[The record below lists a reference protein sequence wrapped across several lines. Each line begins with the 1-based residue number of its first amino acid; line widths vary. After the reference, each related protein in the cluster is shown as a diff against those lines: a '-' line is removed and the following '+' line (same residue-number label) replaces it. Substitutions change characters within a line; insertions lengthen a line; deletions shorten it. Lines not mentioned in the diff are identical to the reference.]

1 MGIKVGVQIHAKPEI
16 YEQIKFARSLGFDNT
31 QLLVWDMSL
40 YTDAFAD
47 EVNRACRDF
56 DFKITGLWCGWFK
69 TGMFAY
75 PEMYET
81 IGFIPVATR
90 HQRMLD
96 MLKGA
101 EFARKIGVEDII
113 THMGFLPD
121 DPNDEDRLGAM
132 VTIKHICK
140 TIAPYGQRFLFETGE
155 ELPISLVQFIK
166 SIGEDIIGINL
177 DPANMLING
186 RGNSYDSLCM
196 FAPYV
201 RGFHAKD
208 GVYPKDGAPKG
219 HEVLV
224 GTGEANF
231 PKLIDKLTEIGYD
244 GYLSIEREIKEGDQR
259 NAEIIKTKKYLE
271 SLIKKSAR
279 KYKLKKFF
287 KSLFKKD

>member
-1 MGIKVGVQIHAKPEI
+1 MAIKVGVQIHAKPEI
-16 YEQIKFARSLGFDNT
+16 YEQIRFARSLGFDNT

-40 YTDAFAD
+40 YTDEFAA

-81 IGFIPVATR
+81 IGFVPVATR
-90 HQRMLD
+90 HERMLD

-101 EFARKIGVEDII
+101 EFARKIGVRDVI

-121 DPNDEDRLGAM
+121 DPNDADRLGAM

-140 TIAPYGQRFLFETGE
+140 TIAPFGQRFLFETGE
-155 ELPISLVQFIK
+155 ELPTSLVQFIK
-166 SIGEDIIGINL
+166 QIGEENIGINL
-177 DPANMLING
+177 DPANMMING
-186 RGNSYDSLCM
+186 RGNSYDTLCM

-201 RGFHAKD
+201 LGFHAKD
-208 GVYPKDGAPKG
+208 GVYPEGGAPKG
-219 HEVLV
+219 REVMV
-224 GTGEANF
+224 GKGGANF
-231 PKLIDKLTEIGYD
+231 PQLIKKLVEIGYD

-259 NAEIIKTKKYLE
+259 NAEILATKKYLE
-271 SLIKKSAR
+271 RLVA
-279 KYKLKKFF
+279 KYERQKKLKDLICKI
-287 KSLFKKD
+287 FKKA

>member
-1 MGIKVGVQIHAKPEI
+1 MSIKVGVQINALAGESI
-16 YEQIKFARSLGFDNT
+16 YEKIRFARSLGFDNT
-31 QLLVWDMSL
+31 QLLVWNMSL
-40 YTDAFAD
+40 YTDEFAE

-69 TGMFAY
+69 VGMFAY

-81 IGFIPVATR
+81 IGFIPPAYRDERTR
-90 HQRMLD
+90 DFLR
-96 MLKGA
+96 GA
-101 EFARKIGVEDII
+101 EFARKIGVSDVI

-132 VTIKHICK
+132 VAIKHICK

-155 ELPISLVQFIK
+155 ELPTTLIQFIK
-166 SIGEDIIGINL
+166 SIGEENIGINL

-208 GVYPKDGAPKG
+208 GVYPKNGDPKG
-219 HEVLV
+219 KEVMV
-224 GTGEANF
+224 GLGEANF
-231 PKLIDKLTEIGYD
+231 PKLIDKLVEIGYD
-244 GYLSIEREIKEGDQR
+244 GYLTIERGGGEDREAEIKNSIDF
-259 NAEIIKTKKYLE
+259 T
-271 SLIKKSAR
+271 R
-279 KYKLKKFF
+279 KLLNKI
-287 KSLFKKD
+287 

>member
-1 MGIKVGVQIHAKPEI
+1 MGIKVGVQIRANPEI
-16 YEQIKFARSLGFDNT
+16 YEQIKFARSMGFDNT

-69 TGMFAY
+69 TGKFAY

-81 IGFIPVATR
+81 IGFVPVATR

-101 EFARKIGVEDII
+101 EFARKIGVRDII

-155 ELPISLVQFIK
+155 ELPVSLMQFIK
-166 SIGEDIIGINL
+166 SIGEENIGINL
-177 DPANMLING
+177 DPANMMING
-186 RGNSYDSLCM
+186 RGNSYDSLCL

-201 RGFHAKD
+201 FGFHAKD
-208 GVYPKDGAPKG
+208 AVYPVGDEPKG
-219 HEVLV
+219 HEVMV
-224 GTGEANF
+224 GKGQANF

-244 GYLSIEREIKEGDQR
+244 GYLSIEREIQEGDQR
-259 NAEIIKTKKYLE
+259 NAEIIETKKYLE
-271 SLIKKSAR
+271 RLIKKSE
-279 KYKLKKFF
+279 LKAKIR
-287 KSLFKKD
+287 SLFKKS